1 MFWNSLREFPGTPAK
16 IFAGI
21 VCELL
26 YVIVILACIVGNR
39 LVPLDLAIALG
50 SVVLAFNGV
59 TTWQFN
65 AQRKTDYG
73 YVERQSQGPSP
84 VTVEAPAQVNV
95 TQERPTQAP
104 AVQIEPTAVQPLV
117 STQPRTITPLTHRES
132 EKD

>member
-1 MFWNSLREFPGTPAK
+1 MAFWNGLREFPGTPAK

-21 VCELL
+21 VAELL
-26 YVIVILACIVGNR
+26 YVIVILGG
-39 LVPLDLAIALG
+39 LVLGRSMPLDLVIALG

-73 YVERQSQGPSP
+73 YVERQAQGPSP

-95 TQERPTQAP
+95 TQE
-104 AVQIEPTAVQPLV
+104 QP
-117 STQPRTITPLTHRES
+117 STQPAVVVRE
-132 EKD
+132 DAPMLPARAATMMRDD